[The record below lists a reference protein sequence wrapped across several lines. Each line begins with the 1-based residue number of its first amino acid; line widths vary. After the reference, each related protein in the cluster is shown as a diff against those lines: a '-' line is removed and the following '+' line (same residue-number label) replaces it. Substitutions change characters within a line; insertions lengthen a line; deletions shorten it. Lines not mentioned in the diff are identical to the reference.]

1 MAQID
6 AIFEQKWS
14 KEAHIAFTQTESKLK
29 DAARVVNDP
38 ARTYNWNKFT
48 QQSAN
53 ENPSRHQPLTITA
66 ADATTVPATVTS
78 IYSRHAIDDLDKAQ
92 TSFDYRND
100 LSKMAA
106 IAVWQ
111 KFDDKFIAALE
122 ASSAATITL
131 PTANVFNYNGALE
144 TMNALDLNDV
154 PTMGRFALLSPGA
167 FKDILA
173 DTTAVNS
180 FNYANNAV
188 KTGQLEGIA
197 GFDRMIKSTRLAVP
211 SAGQRTCWFWK
222 KEAFGIHYSS
232 EFNIKVERSV
242 ETNGWYFTATVQASF
257 AVIDV
262 TGVVKAAVTD

>member
-29 DAARVVNDP
+29 DAARVVHDS

-48 QQSAN
+48 VQSAN

-122 ASSAATITL
+122 ASSASSVTL
-131 PTANVFNYNGALE
+131 PTANTFNYNGALE
-144 TMNALDLNDV
+144 VMSALDSNDV
-154 PTMGRFALLSPGA
+154 PSEGRYALLSVGG

-180 FNYANNAV
+180 FNFANNAI
-188 KTGQLEGIA
+188 KTGMLDGIA
-197 GFDRMIKSTRLAVP
+197 GFDRMIRSTRLIVP
-211 SAGQRTCWFWK
+211 TAGQRTNWFWK
-222 KEAFGIHYSS
+222 KEAVGIHFSS
-232 EFNIKVERSV
+232 DFSVKVERSV

-257 AVIDV
+257 AVIDA
-262 TGVVKAAVTD
+262 TGVFKAAVTD